1 MENKVISEYKID
13 LTIEGK
19 ELKAVLKSYEE
30 PIRKSEVAECYT
42 RLEIFDGDDLWGSMN
57 YSNPVGNEEEAAAIF
72 STIEPNS
79 KLFKA

>member
-1 MENKVISEYKID
+1 MENKVTHEYKIN

-30 PIRKSEVAECYT
+30 PIRKSEVTECYT
-42 RLEIFDGDDLWGSMN
+42 RLEIFDGEDLWGSMN
-57 YSNPVGNEEEAAAIF
+57 YSNPVEDEDEATAIF

>member
-19 ELKAVLKSYEE
+19 ELKAILKSYEE
-30 PIRKSEVAECYT
+30 PIRKSDVTECYT
-42 RLEIFDGDDLWGSMN
+42 RLEIFDGEDLWGSMN
-57 YSNPVGNEEEAAAIF
+57 YSNPIEDEEEAAAIF
-72 STIEPNS
+72 GTIESNS